1 MEQLTIKELIFYLP
15 YSLNAKML
23 NYKCD
28 YVGNEIDTIIGLE
41 QWDKSGSLWSC
52 LTIGGSKP
60 SLSDIKPI
68 LRPLSDLIKEIE
80 INGEKFVPIIEIS
93 KFLLGDRK
101 VEDYG
106 FSENKHYYYCET
118 SDSINRQYCIFLEE
132 YDLSL
137 NISKK
142 NFKMLEDRK
151 NNIRES
157 YSQLEYYNMLYK
169 WHFDVFGLIKK
180 GLAIDINTIK

>member
-1 MEQLTIKELIFYLP
+1 MEQLTIKELSPYLP
-15 YSLNAKML
+15 YDITIMFNKK
-23 NYKCD
+23 YKGTL
-28 YVGNEIDTIIGLE
+28 VGLLGNKWNLAEIKFEFGNDR
-41 QWDKSGSLWSC
+41 K
-52 LTIGGSKP
+52 
-60 SLSDIKPI
+60 DIEVCYPV

-132 YDLSL
+132 DDLSL